1 MQRIAVLGRRLA
13 WRLALLS
20 LLVGALASAAGS
32 TGATAALASPEAGF
46 TPVSRHLANQ
56 AGLASLQ
63 QLAVEPTAGYQR
75 VFPPDDRV
83 QQSPTIAFPASAV
96 VWLLGPVGDDLWVSC
111 SGALIGPDVVL
122 TAAHC
127 LYNHESGGWVAELAV
142 VPGADGETWPYGYEF
157 ATDAFVPEGW
167 VELGDPEFDLGL
179 IVLAS
184 PLGEQAGWLSVAALS
199 TETLSDPGFSY
210 TVAGYPGDKPEG
222 TQWWAS
228 GTGFLRVTNDF
239 LFMDA
244 DAYQGMSGGP
254 VWRSADQVI
263 VGVVSHERAS
273 ANVARRIDKDA
284 LAFLEEACADAGC
297 TIGGDFGEAPQ
308 PEPPVQPEQPEAGQ
322 PPAAGPQPVFTVL
335 EPARYGRVG
344 PGLVTVHAA
353 AVSDSPVVELVVRV
367 AGQEFAVQSDELT
380 TGVTLGPGVYTAEA
394 VARDQQGDTL
404 RVLWDFVVSEDPG
417 ESVWFDGSGR
427 PKAEQIN
434 ATLRAL
440 VEAFRWHLY
449 GMSWDGVDHRGDM
462 PTHAEAIIPREPVPT
477 WVNDETFDQAATEA
491 TLRSLV
497 EAFRWHFWGISW
509 DGNPHGDVPTHA
521 GQVLP
526 PEPVGPWF
534 TPEGQPIREN
544 IEATLRALNEAFR
557 WHLYGATWDGYP
569 HPELPTHAGAE

>member
-1 MQRIAVLGRRLA
+1 MQQFGTMSRWFT
-13 WRLALLS
+13 WRLILLS
-20 LLVGALASAAGS
+20 LLAGVLASAAGS
-32 TGATAALASPEAGF
+32 GRGLAAASSESQTGF
-46 TPVSRHLANQ
+46 TPILRRLANQ
-56 AGLASLQ
+56 AGPAPHQ

-83 QQSPTIAFPASAV
+83 QQSPTIMFPASAV
-96 VWLLGPVGDDLWVSC
+96 VWLLGQVEDDLWVSC

-127 LYNHESGGWVAELAV
+127 LYDHERGGWVAELAV
-142 VPGADGETWPYGYEF
+142 VPGADGEIWPYGYEL
-157 ATDAFVPEGW
+157 AADAVVPKGW
-167 VELGDPEFDLGL
+167 VELGDLEFDYALVL
-179 IVLAS
+179 LAS
-184 PLGEQAGWLSVAALS
+184 SLGEQAGWLPVKALS
-199 TETLSDPGFSY
+199 AKTLADPGFSY
-210 TVAGYPGDKPEG
+210 TVAGYPGDKPER

-228 GTGFLRVTNDF
+228 GTGFLRVTDDF

-254 VWRSADQVI
+254 VWRTSDQVI
-263 VGVVSHERAS
+263 VGVVSYERAS
-273 ANVARRIDKDA
+273 ANVARRVDEDV
-284 LAFLEEACADAGC
+284 LAFLEAVCDEAGC
-297 TIGGDFGEAPQ
+297 TIGGEREAAPQ
-308 PEPPVQPEQPEAGQ
+308 PQQPEQPGTGQ
-322 PPAAGPQPVFTVL
+322 PQASGPQPVFTVL

-344 PGLVTVHAA
+344 PGLVTVHAV
-353 AVSDSPVVELVVRV
+353 AVSDTPVVELVVRV
-367 AGQEFAVQSDELT
+367 AGQEFAVQSGELA
-380 TGVTLGPGVYTAEA
+380 TGVTLGPGVYSAEA

-404 RVLWDFVVSEDPG
+404 RVLWDFVVSDDPNQ
-417 ESVWFDGSGR
+417 SVWFDGSGR

-462 PTHAEAIIPREPVPT
+462 PTHAEAIIPGEPVPT
-477 WVNDETFDQAATEA
+477 WVTDAGFDQAATEA

-509 DGNPHGDVPTHA
+509 DGNRHGEVPTHA
-521 GQVLP
+521 DQVLP

-557 WHLYGATWDGYP
+557 WHLFGATWDGYP
-569 HPELPTHAGAE
+569 HPELPTHTRAE

>member
-1 MQRIAVLGRRLA
+1 MQQTTAMSRRLA
-13 WRLALLS
+13 WGLITLVLLIG
-20 LLVGALASAAGS
+20 VLASTGSPAGGGPVAASGK
-32 TGATAALASPEAGF
+32 PEAGF
-46 TPVSRHLANQ
+46 TPVSHRPANRVGV
-56 AGLASLQ
+56 APHRRS
-63 QLAVEPTAGYQR
+63 AVEPAAGYQR

-83 QQSPTIAFPASAV
+83 RQSPTTSFPASAV
-96 VWLLGPVGDDLWVSC
+96 VMVAGHLVDDLWITC

-127 LYNHESGGWVAELAV
+127 LYDHENGGWVDELAA

-167 VELGDPEFDLGL
+167 VELGDPEFDLGVV
-179 IVLAS
+179 VLAS
-184 PLGEQAGWLSVAALS
+184 PLGEQAGWLPVAALS

-210 TVAGYPGDKPEG
+210 TVAGYPGDKPES

-244 DAYQGMSGGP
+244 DATKGMSGGP
-254 VWRSADQVI
+254 VWRSSDPVL
-263 VGVVSHERAS
+263 VGVISHERAS
-273 ANVARRIDKDA
+273 ANVARRIDEDA
-284 LAFLEEACADAGC
+284 LVFLEDVCDEAGC
-297 TIGGDFGEAPQ
+297 TIGGAREGSAQ
-308 PEPPVQPEQPEAGQ
+308 PGQ
-322 PPAAGPQPVFTVL
+322 PPGSGPQPVFTAL
-335 EPARYGRVG
+335 EPARYARVA
-344 PGLVTVHAA
+344 PGLVTVRAV
-353 AVSDSPVVELVVRV
+353 AVSDTPVVELVVRV
-367 AGQEFAVQSDELT
+367 AGQEFAVQSGELA
-380 TGVTLGPGVYTAEA
+380 TGIALGPGLYTAEA

-404 RVLWDFVVSEDPG
+404 RVLWDFVVSDDPG

-427 PKAEQIN
+427 PKAERIN

-462 PTHAEAIIPREPVPT
+462 PTHAETIVPGEPVPV
-477 WVNDETFDQAATEA
+477 WVSDTGFDQAATEA

-521 GQVLP
+521 DQVLP

-557 WHLYGATWDGYP
+557 WHLFGATWDGYP
-569 HPELPTHAGAE
+569 HPELPTHADTR

>member
-1 MQRIAVLGRRLA
+1 MQQIGATSRRLA
-13 WRLALLS
+13 WRLAILALLA
-20 LLVGALASAAGS
+20 GALASAAGS
-32 TGATAALASPEAGF
+32 GRGLAAASSESQAGF
-46 TPVSRHLANQ
+46 TPVFHRLAIQ
-56 AGLASLQ
+56 AGPASHQ

-83 QQSPTIAFPASAV
+83 QQSPTIAFPSSAV
-96 VWLLGPVGDDLWVSC
+96 VWLLGPVEDDLWVSC
-111 SGALIGPDVVL
+111 SGALIGPDIVL

-127 LYNHESGGWVAELAV
+127 LYDYESSGWVADLAAA
-142 VPGADGETWPYGYEF
+142 PGADGEMLPYGYEF
-157 ATDAFVPEGW
+157 AAEMVVPEGW

-184 PLGEQAGWLSVAALS
+184 PLGEQAGWLPVASLS
-199 TETLSDPGFSY
+199 TETLADPGFPY

-228 GTGFLRVTNDF
+228 GTGFLRVTDEF

-254 VWRSADQVI
+254 VWRSSDQVI
-263 VGVVSHERAS
+263 VGVVSHERAA
-273 ANVARRIDKDA
+273 ANVARRIDEDA
-284 LAFLEEACADAGC
+284 LSFLESVCDEAGC
-297 TIGGDFGEAPQ
+297 TIGGQTEETPQ
-308 PEPPVQPEQPEAGQ
+308 QPQQPEQPDAEQ

-367 AGQEFAVQSDELT
+367 AGQEFAVQSGELA

-449 GMSWDGVDHRGDM
+449 GMSWDGIDHRGDM
-462 PTHAEAIIPREPVPT
+462 PTHAEAIVPGEPVPT
-477 WVNDETFDQAATEA
+477 WVSGETFDQAATEA